1 MRLLVCPQE
10 FKGSLTAPEA
20 AAAIAEGARRVPG
33 IAEVRALPLADGG
46 PGTAAIV
53 AAAAGGELVAAEVTG
68 PLGDRVEARYA
79 LLPAAAGGDRR
90 RR

>member
-20 AAAIAEGARRVPG
+20 TAAIAEGARRVPG
-33 IAEVRALPLADGG
+33 IAEVHTLPLADGG

-53 AAAAGGELVAAEVTG
+53 AAAAGGDLVAAEVTG

-79 LLPAAAGGDRR
+79 LLPAPRADRR

>member
-20 AAAIAEGARRVPG
+20 AAAIAEGARRASAVS
-33 IAEVRALPLADGG
+33 AVRALPLADGG

-53 AAAAGGELVAAEVTG
+53 AAATGGAVVRTAVAG
-68 PLGDRVEARYA
+68 PR
-79 LLPAAAGGDRR
+79 GG
-90 RR
+90 